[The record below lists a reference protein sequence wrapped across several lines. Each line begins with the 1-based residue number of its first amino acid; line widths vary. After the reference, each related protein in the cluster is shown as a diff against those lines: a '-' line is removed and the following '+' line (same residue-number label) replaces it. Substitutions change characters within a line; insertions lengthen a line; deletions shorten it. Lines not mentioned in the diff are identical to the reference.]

1 MVSKWKSIGICC
13 ICYSAWWHFHLLCR
27 EGRFGP
33 LGDQK
38 FCRDTRKARLE
49 TYVRNGWAPF
59 WGVAGKQH
67 IVFDQLCYHP
77 LMELVNANHFVTL
90 AGVGY
95 LKSRVYGYRPQID
108 ISWPEM
114 PVTMDAA
121 NGGCDCSAR
130 PRLVSFQGAGTRK
143 VRHTLQELHDGEEI
157 VVHVVD
163 VSKSSLNTTDAR
175 WNLSHPIKQPY
186 ANLMWESDFALAP
199 AGHTQC
205 SLRLYEIMS
214 FCTIPVI
221 LADEKFL
228 PFNEILNWSE
238 MAVLV
243 PEKEA
248 LSIPMRLR
256 SIDPATRCAMR
267 RKAHEAF
274 HRYFANVTANIRGLL
289 DVLQMYW
296 QEGFGPNEESRRLEQ
311 EFQQHSR
318 LLSWSPLAQED
329 FQRRI
334 SSLAHLRHGA
344 HLDQD
349 KDCKVSLNEVLTFA
363 SADHQAGA
371 ESLACWAMSAVGT
384 GGHRDGIIARIGK
397 RRIEGDGRTGHLN
410 GVNPRLSMAARAKK
424 SSTIS
429 SNRKMF
435 LGLVATVAGN
445 GLSLKEGQAWHEDL
459 ELLELLVTSAF
470 HHLDSDWD
478 QQLNRREFE
487 SVEACEDALDFS
499 TLDFNNDSHIALREL
514 LWQPLLS
521 WEIRQ
526 LALQQGFALADE
538 DQDGQL
544 SGPEME
550 RPSGQQLLHLL
561 SDAATTSSSFQS
573 AGCVARTW
581 RREEPWA
588 QELRRC
594 GFVHLLPGLFPEAFV
609 TETLTLA
616 KRSNC
621 SVQPLN
627 AEGISLDHG
636 DLRQALQE
644 VMSPKECCEVLAL
657 QFECLPQFDVDAP
670 AWRGSNSPGREVER
684 YTVLLVLEP
693 VTVPLLAFAAHSE
706 RSWDHPGCADGAV
719 RSQDGYVARRLWQCW
734 GG

>member
-1 MVSKWKSIGICC
+1 MAFWIYLYPAQFERDGVLSLWYRQLYTELEHHPYRTTDPHRASVFFLGIDVSCAYLYPVYAAPAPGADN
-13 ICYSAWWHFHLLCR
+13 YVQ

-33 LGDQK
+33 LGDAK

-67 IVFDQLCYHP
+67 VVFDQLCYHP

-90 AGVGY
+90 AGVGH

-114 PVTMDAA
+114 PVTMAA
-121 NGGCDCSAR
+121 NAQCDCSVR

-143 VRHTLQELHDGEEI
+143 VRQTLQELHDGEEI

-221 LADEKFL
+221 LADDKLL
-228 PFNEILNWSE
+228 PFSEILNWSE

-248 LSIPMRLR
+248 LSTPTVLR
-256 SIDPATRCAMR
+256 SIDPVQRCHMR
-267 RKAHEAF
+267 KKAHEAF

-289 DVLQMYW
+289 EVLQIYW
-296 QEGFGPNEESRRLEQ
+296 QQGFGPNEESRRLEQ

-329 FQRRI
+329 FQRRS
-334 SSLAHLRHGA
+334 SSLAHLPHGA

-349 KDCKVSLNEVLTFA
+349 KDCKVSLNEVLTVA
-363 SADHQAGA
+363 SADHQAGV
-371 ESLACWAMSAVGT
+371 ESLACWAMSAVGSGST
-384 GGHRDGIIARIGK
+384 VSW
-397 RRIEGDGRTGHLN
+397 EM
-410 GVNPRLSMAARAKK
+410 LSKHFKAFHG
-424 SSTIS
+424 SSSKEELHHIFQQ
-429 SNRKMF
+429 KD
-435 LGLVATVAGN
+435 ADGN
-445 GLSLKEGQAWHEDL
+445 GLSLEEGQPWQEAL

-470 HHLDSDWD
+470 RHLDSDWD
-478 QQLNRREFE
+478 HQLNRREFA
-487 SVEACEDALDFS
+487 SVQACDDALDLFR
-499 TLDFNNDSHIALREL
+499 LDFNDDSHIALREL
-514 LWQPLLS
+514 LWHPLLS

-538 DQDGQL
+538 DHDGQL

-561 SDAATTSSSFQS
+561 RDVVTTPEASP
-573 AGCVARTW
+573 CRARSW
-581 RREEPWA
+581 RREQPW
-588 QELRRC
+588 QPELRRC

-609 TETLTLA
+609 SETLTRHA
-616 KRSNC
+616 RQSNC
-621 SVQPLN
+621 SVKPSN
-627 AEGISLDHG
+627 AEGITLDHG
-636 DLRQALQE
+636 DLRQVLQE
-644 VMSPKECCEVLAL
+644 VMSPKECCELLAL
-657 QFECLPQFDVDAP
+657 QFECLPQEMDATP
-670 AWRGSNSPGREVER
+670 AWGGTKSPGRNTAR
-684 YTVLLVLEP
+684 YSVLLALE
-693 VTVPLLAFAAHSE
+693 
-706 RSWDHPGCADGAV
+706 AV
-719 RSQDGYVARRLWQCW
+719 HLGK
-734 GG
+734 